1 MMVEVM
7 CGILGGGS
15 YAHHIR
21 KWSVEERREADLVCN
36 IYLCTLKASSQR
48 HYFTVGSVVHSC

>member
-1 MMVEVM
+1 M

-36 IYLCTLKASSQR
+36 IYQCTLKAIHR
-48 HYFTVGSVVHSC
+48 HYFTVGSVIHSRGS